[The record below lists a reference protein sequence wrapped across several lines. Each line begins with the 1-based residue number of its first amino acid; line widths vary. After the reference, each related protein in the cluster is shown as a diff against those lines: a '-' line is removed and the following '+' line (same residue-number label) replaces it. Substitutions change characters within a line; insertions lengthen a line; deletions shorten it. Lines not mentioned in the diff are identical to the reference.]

1 MYLFLLAT
9 LASCQSCSSDYKDV
23 DDIVVEGVETP
34 VLLGDPFIMLH
45 DGTYYAYGTHA
56 DEGIEV
62 YTSDDLKTWKYKGR
76 IFNGANRLRGEKR
89 RMPSI
94 RQLHTAFTECSMK
107 KTQSPASPICR
118 TNYANSFTTIHASRV
133 VIPIIKERAAN
144 TTRK

>member
-1 MYLFLLAT
+1 MKKNLYVCICFLLAT

-62 YTSDDLKTWKYKGR
+62 YTSDDLKTWKYKGMALQKEGCLGR
-76 IFNGANRLRGEKR
+76 PLVLGTGGLRSER
-89 RMPSI
+89 EVYMYYSADEHI
-94 RQLHTAFTECSMK
+94 CVATAD
-107 KTQSPASPICR
+107 SPAGP
-118 TNYANSFTTIHASRV
+118 FTQVR
-133 VIPIIKERAAN
+133 RN
-144 TTRK
+144 R

>member
-62 YTSDDLKTWKYKGR
+62 YTSDDLKTWKYKGMALQKKDVWADR
-76 IFNGANRLRGEKR
+76 WFWAPEVYEVNGKFYMHFSSAIIGSFLLWVNGPAGE
-89 RMPSI
+89 SAVATQI
-94 RQLHTAFTECSMK
+94 CS
-107 KTQSPASPICR
+107 SA
-118 TNYANSFTTIHASRV
+118 
-133 VIPIIKERAAN
+133 E
-144 TTRK
+144 

>member
-1 MYLFLLAT
+1 MNFAIIKRNLQAIF
-9 LASCQSCSSDYKDV
+9 
-23 DDIVVEGVETP
+23 P
-34 VLLGDPFIMLH
+34 
-45 DGTYYAYGTHA
+45 
-56 DEGIEV
+56 
-62 YTSDDLKTWKYKGR
+62 KYRQPRKHGR

>member
-1 MYLFLLAT
+1 MKKNFICMYLFLLAT

-62 YTSDDLKTWKYKGR
+62 YTSDDLKTWKYKGMALQKKDVWADR
-76 IFNGANRLRGEKR
+76 WFWAPEVYEVNGKFYIL
-89 RMPSI
+89 
-94 RQLHTAFTECSMK
+94 
-107 KTQSPASPICR
+107 
-118 TNYANSFTTIHASRV
+118 NSAT
-133 VIPIIKERAAN
+133 
-144 TTRK
+144 

>member
-62 YTSDDLKTWKYKGR
+62 YTSDDLKLGSIRAWR
-76 IFNGANRLRGEKR
+76 SRR
-89 RMPSI
+89 RMSGP
-94 RQLHTAFTECSMK
+94 TAGSGHRRSTK
-107 KTQSPASPICR
+107 
-118 TNYANSFTTIHASRV
+118 
-133 VIPIIKERAAN
+133 
-144 TTRK
+144 

>member
-62 YTSDDLKTWKYKGR
+62 YTSDDLKTWAQHLGGR
-76 IFNGANRLRGEKR
+76 IGERPHDYQEGDHAPLHPRLSGMGGGMAPCE
-89 RMPSI
+89 
-94 RQLHTAFTECSMK
+94 
-107 KTQSPASPICR
+107 
-118 TNYANSFTTIHASRV
+118 
-133 VIPIIKERAAN
+133 
-144 TTRK
+144 